1 MTKPPDWQETLDDLE
16 DRRQRT
22 LAMGGPERLAKHHGK
37 GKLDARA
44 RIDHLLDPGTFRE
57 IGTLVGGETAADG
70 IVVGSGLINGS
81 PVMLGAEDFTTLAG
95 SIGPGGN
102 SKRYRIAELAL
113 RDKIPLVMLL
123 EGAGFR
129 PGGGHYGRS
138 PTDLL
143 AQAQCSGR
151 VPTVGAV
158 LGPSA
163 GHGALVAP
171 VCDFRIMS
179 EQGAIF
185 TAGPPVVKESTGEDI
200 SKEDLGGP
208 GVALASGVIHN
219 VGEDDETVLDDIRRY
234 LSYFPSS
241 AWSYPSPLPDDET
254 TQPRPTPELIEI
266 VSRDNRRVYD
276 MRSVLNVI
284 FDRPDWF
291 EVQPRYGR
299 AIICALAHL
308 GGHPVAVVANQPKVL
323 AGSID
328 ADAADKAAHFIM
340 VADSFHLPIVFLA
353 DNPGMLPGS
362 RSERSGV
369 LRAGARMFAAQ
380 TAATTVKL
388 HVTLRKAYGF
398 GSMVMSLLSFDS
410 QGATFAYPGAT
421 MGAMSAAALSKA
433 SHAGEDLT
441 AKLRDAELQASYRSA
456 EHMGFDEL
464 IDPRET
470 RDALMASLRRG
481 LSSRQ
486 AAAEPVAGP
495 SSCPEESADVILAAG
510 PNGHVA
516 DVDSPRLV
524 DDMYHGVC
532 QVIGSD
538 QPVLHGVHVH
548 LFGSKRS
555 GLQVAGIFEELGA
568 FLPHDADDRRLVDD
582 PAGEIGS
589 KNTGRLD
596 RGHLDPA
603 LGLDPQRIRQH
614 IDCRLGRA
622 VDAGAFGSG
631 IAVNGRNVDDLAA
644 ALLDHRVVDG

>member
-1 MTKPPDWQETLDDLE
+1 MTKSPDWQETLDDL
-16 DRRQRT
+16 DRRRQHTR
-22 LAMGGPERLAKHHGK
+22 AMGGAERLAKHRGK

-44 RIDHLLDPGTFRE
+44 RIDYLLDPGTFRE
-57 IGTLVGGETAADG
+57 LGTLVGGEIAADG

-113 RDKIPLVMLL
+113 REKVPLVMLL

-151 VPTVGAV
+151 VPTVAGV

-179 EQGAIF
+179 SQGAIF

-208 GVALASGVIHN
+208 EVALPSGVIHN
-219 VGEDDETVLDDIRRY
+219 VAEDDETVLDDIRRY
-234 LSYFPSS
+234 LSYFPAS
-241 AWSYPSPLPDDET
+241 AWSYPPSPPASEGGESSE
-254 TQPRPTPELIEI
+254 PRQTPQLLDI
-266 VSRDNRRVYD
+266 VSRDNRRIYD
-276 MRSVLNVI
+276 MRAVLDVV
-284 FDRPDWF
+284 FDQPDWF
-291 EVQPRYGR
+291 EVQPQFGK

-362 RSERSGV
+362 RSERTGV

-380 TAATTVKL
+380 TAASTLKL
-388 HVTLRKAYGF
+388 HLTLRKAYGF
-398 GSMVMSLLSFDS
+398 GSMVMSLLSFDAQS
-410 QGATFAYPGAT
+410 ATFAYPGAT
-421 MGAMSAAALSKA
+421 MGAMSAAALSRA

-441 AKLRDAELQASYRSA
+441 AKLREAELQASYRSA

-470 RDALMASLRRG
+470 RDALLASLRRG

-486 AAAEPVAGP
+486 AAAEPV
-495 SSCPEESADVILAAG
+495 SRTVIM
-510 PNGHVA
+510 P
-516 DVDSPRLV
+516 
-524 DDMYHGVC
+524 
-532 QVIGSD
+532 
-538 QPVLHGVHVH
+538 
-548 LFGSKRS
+548 
-555 GLQVAGIFEELGA
+555 
-568 FLPHDADDRRLVDD
+568 
-582 PAGEIGS
+582 
-589 KNTGRLD
+589 
-596 RGHLDPA
+596 
-603 LGLDPQRIRQH
+603 
-614 IDCRLGRA
+614 
-622 VDAGAFGSG
+622 
-631 IAVNGRNVDDLAA
+631 
-644 ALLDHRVVDG
+644 

>member
-1 MTKPPDWQETLDDLE
+1 MTKAQDWDATLE
-16 DRRQRT
+16 DLDSRRRHAR
-22 LAMGGPERLAKHHGK
+22 AMGGPERLDKHRGK
-37 GKLDARA
+37 GKLDARR
-44 RIDHLLDPGTFRE
+44 RIERLLDPNTFRE
-57 IGTLVGGETAADG
+57 LGTLVGGEIAADG
-70 IVVGSGLINGS
+70 LVVGSGSINGS
-81 PVMLGAEDFTTLAG
+81 PVMLGAEDFTTMAG

-129 PGGGHYGRS
+129 PTGGHYGRT

-151 VPTVGAV
+151 VPTVAAV

-179 EQGAIF
+179 RQGAIF

-208 GVALASGVIHN
+208 DVAVPSGVIHN
-219 VGEDDETVLDDIRRY
+219 VAEDDEAVLDDIRRY

-241 AWSYPSPLPDDET
+241 AWSYPSPLPADQTSE
-254 TQPRPTPELIEI
+254 PRQTPELLDI

-276 MRSVLNVI
+276 MRAVLDVV

-291 EVQPRYGR
+291 EVQPLFGK

-308 GGHPVAVVANQPKVL
+308 GGHPVAVVANQPQVL

-362 RSERSGV
+362 RSERCGV

-380 TAATTVKL
+380 TAATTLKL

-398 GSMVMSLLSFDS
+398 GSMVMSLLGYDH
-410 QGATFAYPGAT
+410 QVATFAYPGAT

-433 SHAGEDLT
+433 SHAGEDLS
-441 AKLRDAELQASYRSA
+441 AKLRNAELQASFRSA

-470 RDALMASLRRG
+470 RDALLASLQRG
-481 LSSRQ
+481 LHSRQ
-486 AAAEPVAGP
+486 AAAEPV
-495 SSCPEESADVILAAG
+495 
-510 PNGHVA
+510 
-516 DVDSPRLV
+516 
-524 DDMYHGVC
+524 
-532 QVIGSD
+532 
-538 QPVLHGVHVH
+538 
-548 LFGSKRS
+548 
-555 GLQVAGIFEELGA
+555 
-568 FLPHDADDRRLVDD
+568 
-582 PAGEIGS
+582 
-589 KNTGRLD
+589 
-596 RGHLDPA
+596 
-603 LGLDPQRIRQH
+603 
-614 IDCRLGRA
+614 CRTA
-622 VDAGAFGSG
+622 IVP
-631 IAVNGRNVDDLAA
+631 
-644 ALLDHRVVDG
+644 

>member
-1 MTKPPDWQETLDDLE
+1 MPNTQDWGETLDDLGR
-16 DRRQRT
+16 RRQHARE
-22 LAMGGPERLAKHHGK
+22 MGGSERLDKHRGK

-44 RIDHLLDPGTFRE
+44 RIDRLLDPGSFRE
-57 IGTLVGGETAADG
+57 IGTLVGGQVAADG
-70 IVVGSGLINGS
+70 IVVGSGLMNGW
-81 PVMLGAEDFTTLAG
+81 PVMVGAEDFTTMAG

-129 PGGGHYGRS
+129 PTGGHYGRT

-151 VPTVGAV
+151 VPTVAAV

-179 EQGAIF
+179 RQGAIF

-208 GVALASGVIHN
+208 DVALPSGVIHN
-219 VGEDDETVLDDIRRY
+219 VAENDEDVLDDIRRY
-234 LSYFPSS
+234 LSYFPPS
-241 AWSYPSPLPDDET
+241 AWSYPSPLPADRAGE
-254 TQPRPTPELIEI
+254 PRQTPELLDI

-276 MRSVLNVI
+276 MRAVLDVI

-291 EVQPRYGR
+291 EVQPQFGK

-308 GGHPVAVVANQPKVL
+308 GGHPVAVVANQPKVI

-369 LRAGARMFAAQ
+369 LRAGGRMFAAQ
-380 TAATTVKL
+380 TAATTLKL

-398 GSMVMSLLSFDS
+398 GSMVMSLLGFDH
-410 QGATFAYPGAT
+410 QVATFAYPGAT
-421 MGAMSAAALSKA
+421 MGAMSAAALSRA

-470 RDALMASLRRG
+470 RDALLAALRRG

-486 AAAEPVAGP
+486 AAAEPV
-495 SSCPEESADVILAAG
+495 SRTVIM
-510 PNGHVA
+510 P
-516 DVDSPRLV
+516 
-524 DDMYHGVC
+524 
-532 QVIGSD
+532 
-538 QPVLHGVHVH
+538 
-548 LFGSKRS
+548 
-555 GLQVAGIFEELGA
+555 
-568 FLPHDADDRRLVDD
+568 
-582 PAGEIGS
+582 
-589 KNTGRLD
+589 
-596 RGHLDPA
+596 
-603 LGLDPQRIRQH
+603 
-614 IDCRLGRA
+614 
-622 VDAGAFGSG
+622 
-631 IAVNGRNVDDLAA
+631 
-644 ALLDHRVVDG
+644 

>member
-1 MTKPPDWQETLDDLE
+1 MTKPPDWDETLEDL
-16 DRRQRT
+16 DRRRQQ
-22 LAMGGPERLAKHHGK
+22 AWGMGGPERLDKHHGK

-44 RIDHLLDPGTFRE
+44 RIERLLDPGTFRE
-57 IGTLVGGETAADG
+57 IGTLVGGEVAADG
-70 IVVGSGLINGS
+70 LVVGSGSINGS

-113 RDKIPLVMLL
+113 RDKTPLVMLL

-129 PGGGHYGRS
+129 PTGGHYGRT

-151 VPTVGAV
+151 VPTVAAV

-179 EQGAIF
+179 RQGAIF
-185 TAGPPVVKESTGEDI
+185 TAGPPVVKESTGEEI

-208 GVALASGVIHN
+208 VVALPSGVIHN
-219 VGEDDETVLDDIRRY
+219 VAEDDEAVIDDIRRY
-234 LSYFPSS
+234 LSYFPPS
-241 AWSYPSPLPDDET
+241 AWSYPSPLSPDEDSE
-254 TQPRPTPELIEI
+254 PRATPELLDI

-276 MRSVLNVI
+276 MRAVLDVV

-291 EVQPRYGR
+291 EVQPQYGK

-308 GGHPVAVVANQPKVL
+308 GGHPVAVVANQPNVI

-340 VADSFHLPIVFLA
+340 VADSFHLPLIFFA

-398 GSMVMSLLSFDS
+398 GSMVMSLLGFDH
-410 QGATFAYPGAT
+410 QTATFAYPGAT
-421 MGAMSAAALSKA
+421 MGAMSAAALGRA
-433 SHAGEDLT
+433 THAGEDLT
-441 AKLRDAELQASYRSA
+441 EKLRNAELQASYRSA

-470 RDALMASLRRG
+470 RDALLASLLRG

-486 AAAEPVAGP
+486 AAAEPV
-495 SSCPEESADVILAAG
+495 SRTVIL
-510 PNGHVA
+510 P
-516 DVDSPRLV
+516 
-524 DDMYHGVC
+524 
-532 QVIGSD
+532 
-538 QPVLHGVHVH
+538 
-548 LFGSKRS
+548 
-555 GLQVAGIFEELGA
+555 
-568 FLPHDADDRRLVDD
+568 
-582 PAGEIGS
+582 
-589 KNTGRLD
+589 
-596 RGHLDPA
+596 
-603 LGLDPQRIRQH
+603 
-614 IDCRLGRA
+614 
-622 VDAGAFGSG
+622 
-631 IAVNGRNVDDLAA
+631 
-644 ALLDHRVVDG
+644 

>member
-1 MTKPPDWQETLDDLE
+1 MTKPQGWEETLEDL
-16 DRRQRT
+16 DRRRQHARD
-22 LAMGGPERLAKHHGK
+22 MGGPERLDKHRSK

-44 RIDHLLDPGTFRE
+44 RIDRLLDKGTFRE
-57 IGTLVGGETAADG
+57 LGTLVGGEIAADAL
-70 IVVGSGLINGS
+70 IVGFGSINGS
-81 PVMLGAEDFTTLAG
+81 PVMLGAEDFTTMAG

-151 VPTVGAV
+151 VPTVAGV

-179 EQGAIF
+179 RQGAIF
-185 TAGPPVVKESTGEDI
+185 TAGPPVVKESTGEEI

-208 GVALASGVIHN
+208 DVALPSGVIHN
-219 VGEDDETVLDDIRRY
+219 VAEDDEAVLAEIRRY
-234 LSYFPSS
+234 LSYFPPS
-241 AWSYPSPLPDDET
+241 AWSYPKPLAPDEDCE
-254 TQPRPTPELIEI
+254 PRPTPELLDI

-276 MRSVLNVI
+276 MRSVLDVI

-291 EVQPRYGR
+291 EVQPSYGK

-308 GGHPVAVVANQPKVL
+308 GGHPVAVVANQPQVL

-362 RSERSGV
+362 RSERTGV

-380 TAATTVKL
+380 TAATTLKL

-398 GSMVMSLLSFDS
+398 GSMVMSLISFDS

-421 MGAMSAAALSKA
+421 MGAMSAAALGRA
-433 SHAGEDLT
+433 THAGEDIT
-441 AKLRDAELQASYRSA
+441 AKLRDAELQASFRSA
-456 EHMGFDEL
+456 ESMGFDEL

-470 RDALMASLRRG
+470 RDALLATLLRG
-481 LSSRQ
+481 LSTRQ
-486 AAAEPVAGP
+486 AAAEPV
-495 SSCPEESADVILAAG
+495 SRTVIM
-510 PNGHVA
+510 P
-516 DVDSPRLV
+516 
-524 DDMYHGVC
+524 
-532 QVIGSD
+532 
-538 QPVLHGVHVH
+538 
-548 LFGSKRS
+548 
-555 GLQVAGIFEELGA
+555 
-568 FLPHDADDRRLVDD
+568 
-582 PAGEIGS
+582 
-589 KNTGRLD
+589 
-596 RGHLDPA
+596 
-603 LGLDPQRIRQH
+603 
-614 IDCRLGRA
+614 
-622 VDAGAFGSG
+622 
-631 IAVNGRNVDDLAA
+631 
-644 ALLDHRVVDG
+644 

>member
-1 MTKPPDWQETLDDLE
+1 MSKAQDWGETLDDLG
-16 DRRQRT
+16 RRRER
-22 LAMGGPERLAKHHGK
+22 AWGMGGPERLDKHRGK

-44 RIDHLLDPGTFRE
+44 RIERLLDPGTFRE
-57 IGTLVGGETAADG
+57 IGTLVGGEIAADG
-70 IVVGSGLINGS
+70 LVVGSGLINGS
-81 PVMLGAEDFTTLAG
+81 PVMLGSEDFTTMAG

-113 RDKIPLVMLL
+113 RDKVPLVMLL

-129 PGGGHYGRS
+129 PGGGHYGRA

-151 VPTVGAV
+151 VPTVAAV

-179 EQGAIF
+179 AQGAIF
-185 TAGPPVVKESTGEDI
+185 TAGPPVVKESTGEEI

-208 GVALASGVIHN
+208 GTAVPSGVIHN
-219 VGEDDETVLDDIRRY
+219 VAEDDEAVIADIRRY
-234 LSYFPSS
+234 LSYFPPS
-241 AWSYPSPLPDDET
+241 AWSYPAQLPPDEAGE
-254 TQPRPTPELIEI
+254 QRATPELLDI

-276 MRSVLNVI
+276 MRAVLDVV

-291 EVQPRYGR
+291 EVQPRYGK

-308 GGHPVAVVANQPKVL
+308 GGHPVAVVANQPNVL

-398 GSMVMSLLSFDS
+398 GSMVMSLLGFDHQS
-410 QGATFAYPGAT
+410 ATFAYPGAT
-421 MGAMSAAALSKA
+421 MGAMSAAALGRA
-433 SHAGEDLT
+433 THAGEDIT

-456 EHMGFDEL
+456 EHLGFDEL

-470 RDALMASLRRG
+470 RDALLGALLRG

-486 AAAEPVAGP
+486 AAAEPV
-495 SSCPEESADVILAAG
+495 SRTVIL
-510 PNGHVA
+510 P
-516 DVDSPRLV
+516 
-524 DDMYHGVC
+524 
-532 QVIGSD
+532 
-538 QPVLHGVHVH
+538 
-548 LFGSKRS
+548 
-555 GLQVAGIFEELGA
+555 
-568 FLPHDADDRRLVDD
+568 
-582 PAGEIGS
+582 
-589 KNTGRLD
+589 
-596 RGHLDPA
+596 
-603 LGLDPQRIRQH
+603 
-614 IDCRLGRA
+614 
-622 VDAGAFGSG
+622 
-631 IAVNGRNVDDLAA
+631 
-644 ALLDHRVVDG
+644 

>member
-1 MTKPPDWQETLDDLE
+1 MAKAQDWGETLDDLE
-16 DRRQRT
+16 RRRQRAR
-22 LAMGGPERLAKHHGK
+22 AMGGPDRLDKHHNK

-44 RIDHLLDPGTFRE
+44 RIEYLLDPGSFRE
-57 IGTLVGGETAADG
+57 LGTLVGGEIAADG
-70 IVVGSGLINGS
+70 LIVGSGEINGS
-81 PVMLGAEDFTTLAG
+81 PVMLGAEDFTTMAG

-113 RDKIPLVMLL
+113 RDKVPLLMLL

-129 PGGGHYGRS
+129 PGGGHYGRT

-179 EQGAIF
+179 RQGAIF

-208 GVALASGVIHN
+208 DVALPSGVIHN
-219 VGEDDETVLDDIRRY
+219 VAEDDETVLDDVRRY
-234 LSYFPSS
+234 LSYFPPS
-241 AWSYPSPLPDDET
+241 AWSYPASLPQDEDSE
-254 TQPRPTPELIEI
+254 PRATPELLDI

-276 MRSVLNVI
+276 MRAVLDVV

-291 EVQPRYGR
+291 EVQPQYGK

-308 GGHPVAVVANQPKVL
+308 GGHPVAVVANQPQVL

-328 ADAADKAAHFIM
+328 AAAADKAAHFIM

-398 GSMVMSLLSFDS
+398 GSMVMSLLGFDS
-410 QGATFAYPGAT
+410 QSATFAYPGAT
-421 MGAMSAAALSKA
+421 MGAMSAAALGRA
-433 SHAGEDLT
+433 THAGEDVT
-441 AKLRDAELQASYRSA
+441 AKLREAELQASYRSA

-470 RDALMASLRRG
+470 RDVLLASLKRG

-486 AAAEPVAGP
+486 AAAEPVTRT
-495 SSCPEESADVILAAG
+495 VIM
-510 PNGHVA
+510 P
-516 DVDSPRLV
+516 
-524 DDMYHGVC
+524 
-532 QVIGSD
+532 
-538 QPVLHGVHVH
+538 
-548 LFGSKRS
+548 
-555 GLQVAGIFEELGA
+555 
-568 FLPHDADDRRLVDD
+568 
-582 PAGEIGS
+582 
-589 KNTGRLD
+589 
-596 RGHLDPA
+596 
-603 LGLDPQRIRQH
+603 
-614 IDCRLGRA
+614 
-622 VDAGAFGSG
+622 
-631 IAVNGRNVDDLAA
+631 
-644 ALLDHRVVDG
+644 